1 MYSDLGSYHYYR
13 ENKDSFTKQSWNK
26 SRLGLVKFYGA
37 LYDRLKQ
44 FGLDGSISSAEVKYL
59 ECIRSSYR
67 RCINFGYKRE
77 AVQLRELMK
86 KNIIAVKHSELKTA
100 YKIELV
106 VSAYVPILAYVLNI
120 GYRFVR

>member
-1 MYSDLGSYHYYR
+1 M
-13 ENKDSFTKQSWNK
+13 
-26 SRLGLVKFYGA
+26 KFYGA